1 MKENKKIWNYFQI
14 VLDWAEQT
22 QSLLL
27 AEQAQSSWPNRW
39 ATNQGCPLAKTLTE
53 QAQSFWAHL
62 LDNRQSYPP
71 TKTTRHATRDSV
83 NHLRTLRYDH
93 PERESPADSA
103 LAWEVLAV
111 P

>member
-1 MKENKKIWNYFQI
+1 MNMIFFYFI
-14 VLDWAEQT
+14 FVVLDWAEQT

-39 ATNQGCPLAKTLTE
+39 ATDQGCPLAKTLTE

-93 PERESPADSA
+93 LERESPADSA
-103 LAWEVLAV
+103 LAWDVLEV